1 MDAVQFAWLAGA
13 LVFALW
19 VLGAYNRLV
28 SLRTAIGQA
37 WARVEEP
44 LRLREH
50 DAAALVQRLRPQLAD
65 GYATLDAVVATQAQ
79 LHADL
84 TALRGRPLQQR
95 AALASLVAHDIA
107 CADALASLH
116 AAVLADPVLQ
126 SDAQLA
132 ATLAEFGRLDARLA
146 DARERFNDSGQTYDR
161 AIAQFP
167 TRLVVPLF
175 GFRRAGRF

>member
-1 MDAVQFAWLAGA
+1 MDAVQLAWLIGA

-44 LRLREH
+44 LRLREL
-50 DAAALVQRLRPQLAD
+50 DATALVQRLRTQLAD
-65 GYATLDAVVATQAQ
+65 GHSTLDAVVATQAQ

-95 AALASLVAHDIA
+95 AALAALVAHDIA
-107 CADALASLH
+107 CTEALASLH
-116 AAVLADPVLQ
+116 AAVQADPALR
-126 SDAQLA
+126 SDAHLG
-132 ATLAEFGRLDARLA
+132 ATLAEFVRLDARLA
-146 DARERFNDSGQTYDR
+146 DARERFNEAGQAYDR

-167 TRLVVPLF
+167 TRVIVPLF